1 MQNQQQAQEQQKLFE
16 LMIFMY
22 RAQEEA
28 RKKLLHSLIDT
39 EARARCNPLIQSLL
53 YSRKNCFG

>member
-1 MQNQQQAQEQQKLFE
+1 MC
-16 LMIFMY
+16 

-39 EARARCNPLIQSLL
+39 EARARCKSI
-53 YSRKNCFG
+53 KIV